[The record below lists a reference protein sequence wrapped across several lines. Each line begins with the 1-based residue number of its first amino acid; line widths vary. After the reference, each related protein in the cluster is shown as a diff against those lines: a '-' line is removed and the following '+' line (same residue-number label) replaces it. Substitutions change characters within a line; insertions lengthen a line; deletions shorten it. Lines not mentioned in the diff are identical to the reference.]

1 MSTTF
6 VGTTAFTEQ
15 PGAQLTVDAWGMD
28 TLVRKYK
35 GSRTLLPAFLATYAK
50 SRAKVDSEYTW
61 LSHQS
66 HSADIDRAYAT
77 VSVQFKG
84 IQGSTNS
91 GGIGLPP
98 VRDTVLKTQEVQL
111 QYIGDTLGQSTGA
124 VANITYVAPS
134 TTIRY
139 VRRGRPK
146 KQSFKGDLE
155 LTEEAISIVARN
167 GFPGSIQLFAG
178 ATWKRELKDSGSR
191 PSLTPVGAIQA
202 YNGVIEVI
210 TTQFSFTPAGLWY
223 ECVEVNEARVVPLD
237 LANGLI
243 NFFL

>member
-1 MSTTF
+1 MSTTY
-6 VGTTAFTEQ
+6 VGTNTFALQ
-15 PGAQLTVDAWGMD
+15 PGSQLTVDAWGMD

-35 GSRTLLPAFLATYAK
+35 GKTSLLAAFLATYAK
-50 SRAKVDSEYTW
+50 NRAKVDSEYNW

-66 HSADIDRAYAT
+66 HSVDIDRAYAT

-91 GGIGLPP
+91 SGIGLPP
-98 VRDTVLKTQEVQL
+98 VRETVLKTQEVQL
-111 QYIGDTLGQSTGA
+111 QYIGDVLGTSTGA

-178 ATWKRELKDSGSR
+178 ATWRRELKDSGSR
-191 PSLTPVGAIQA
+191 PSLVPVGTVQS

-223 ECVEVNEARVVPLD
+223 QCVEVNEARIVPLD

-243 NFFL
+243 NFFV